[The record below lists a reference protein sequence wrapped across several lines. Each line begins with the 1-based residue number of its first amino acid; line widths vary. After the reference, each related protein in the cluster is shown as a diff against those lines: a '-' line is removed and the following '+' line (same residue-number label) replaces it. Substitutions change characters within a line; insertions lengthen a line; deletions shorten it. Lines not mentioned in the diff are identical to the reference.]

1 MMNNVELLCLGN
13 DEHLLCNCDDVTV
26 MFIFMY
32 IFLLF
37 MFILAKYIFDPINSV
52 LQVKYVK
59 YVNGCEICEWM

>member
-32 IFLLF
+32 IFHMF
-37 MFILAKYIFDPINSV
+37 MLRLAK
-52 LQVKYVK
+52 
-59 YVNGCEICEWM
+59 